1 MEDENKKVVI
11 NIDQNRKHAACAT
24 QVESQLGKKSHTHDT
39 DSWKQAN
46 TQGRCVRETQAI
58 IGKRQGWGFTLH
70 TPTWRRPCQCR
81 NIMDKDETGV
91 KWFIIVTPLQPKE
104 GDVVGMNTPVKA

>member
-1 MEDENKKVVI
+1 MVI

-24 QVESQLGKKSHTHDT
+24 QVERQVGKKAHTHDT

-58 IGKRQGWGFTLH
+58 IGKCQGWGFTLH
-70 TPTWRRPCQCR
+70 TPTWRRPCQCTLR
-81 NIMDKDETGV
+81 GILLFLSEYTGTV
-91 KWFIIVTPLQPKE
+91 YAKLVY
-104 GDVVGMNTPVKA
+104 GV